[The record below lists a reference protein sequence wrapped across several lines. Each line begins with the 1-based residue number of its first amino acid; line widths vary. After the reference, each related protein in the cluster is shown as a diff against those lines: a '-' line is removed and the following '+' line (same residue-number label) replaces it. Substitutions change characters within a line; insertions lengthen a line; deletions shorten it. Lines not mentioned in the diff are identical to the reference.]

1 MEFIDAILGVDYSY
15 IEYIVFLMFT
25 LLGMT
30 FIKIRSYVAEKST
43 NPEIKFSWK
52 YWIEDNKLDFVSAFI
67 ASFITL
73 RFLGFMDSFL
83 SFNINGMELDIMLYG
98 LILGI
103 TYQYTFRKL
112 LKFASGD

>member
-1 MEFIDAILGVDYSY
+1 MEFIDAIFGTDYSY
-15 IEYIVFLMFT
+15 VEYIAFLIFT
-25 LLGMT
+25 IVGMV
-30 FIKIRSYVAEKST
+30 FIKIRSYVNEKKENS
-43 NPEIKFSWK
+43 ELKFNLW
-52 YWIEDNKLDFVSAFI
+52 YWIQDNSFDFLSAFI

-83 SFNINGMELDIMLYG
+83 SFNVGGMELDVMLYG

-112 LKFASGD
+112 LKFATGD